1 MEKRPKILV
10 VDDEETLC
18 ELLRF
23 NLESEGY
30 DADTALSAEE
40 ALTLRLGEYSLF
52 LLDIMMGDISGLQ
65 LAEILKKRSDTAHI
79 PVIFCTAK
87 STENDI
93 VEGLDLGADDYITK
107 PYSLRTLLARVRSV
121 LRRAEAHPAPEQK
134 HETLSYG
141 GLSLSLAD
149 KRCTAD
155 GREVRMPRKEFEIMS
170 LFLANPGR
178 IFTRQELIERVWP
191 EDVIVVDRVVDV
203 NIRRLRAKL
212 GDYGQHIQTRTGY
225 GYGFI
230 E

>member
-30 DADTALSAEE
+30 EADTALSAEE
-40 ALTLRLGEYSLF
+40 ALTLRLEEYSLF
-52 LLDIMMGDISGLQ
+52 LLDIMMGDMSGLQ

-87 STENDI
+87 TTENDI
-93 VEGLDLGADDYITK
+93 VGGLDLGADDYITK

-121 LRRAEAHPAPEQK
+121 LRRTGAHPATERK
-134 HETLSYG
+134 HETLSYR

-149 KRCTAD
+149 KRCTVD
-155 GREVRMPRKEFEIMS
+155 GREVRMPRKEFEIIS
-170 LFLANPGR
+170 LLLANPGR
-178 IFTRQELIERVWP
+178 IFTRQEFIERVWP

-212 GDYGQHIQTRTGY
+212 GDYGQHIHTRTGY

>member
-30 DADTALSAEE
+30 EADTALSAEE
-40 ALTLRLGEYSLF
+40 ALTLRLEEYSLF
-52 LLDIMMGDISGLQ
+52 LLDIMMGDMSGLQ

-87 STENDI
+87 TTENDI

-121 LRRAEAHPAPEQK
+121 LRRTGAHPATERK
-134 HETLSYG
+134 HETLSYR

-149 KRCTAD
+149 KRCTVD

-170 LFLANPGR
+170 LLLANPGR

-191 EDVIVVDRVVDV
+191 ENVIVVDRVVDV

>member
-30 DADTALSAEE
+30 EADTALSAEE
-40 ALTLRLGEYSLF
+40 ALTLRLEEYSLF
-52 LLDIMMGDISGLQ
+52 LLDIMMGDMSGLQ

-87 STENDI
+87 TTENDI

-121 LRRAEAHPAPEQK
+121 LRRTGAHPATERK
-134 HETLSYG
+134 HETLSYR

-149 KRCTAD
+149 KRCTVD

-170 LFLANPGR
+170 LLLANPGR

-191 EDVIVVDRVVDV
+191 EDVIVVDCVVDV

-212 GDYGQHIQTRTGY
+212 GDYGQYIQTRTGY

>member
-30 DADTALSAEE
+30 DADTAMSAEE
-40 ALTLRLGEYSLF
+40 ALTLRLEEYSLF
-52 LLDIMMGDISGLQ
+52 LLDIMMGDMSGLQ
-65 LAEILKKRSDTAHI
+65 LAEILKKRADTAHI

-87 STENDI
+87 GAENDI

-121 LRRAEAHPAPEQK
+121 LRRTEAHPAPEQGRK
-134 HETLSYG
+134 MLNYG
-141 GLSLSLAD
+141 GLCLSLPD
-149 KRCTAD
+149 KRCTVD
-155 GREVRMPRKEFEIMS
+155 GREVKMPRKEFEIMS
-170 LFLANPGR
+170 LLMANPGR
-178 IFTRQELIERVWP
+178 IFSRQELIERVWP
-191 EDVIVVDRVVDV
+191 DDVIVVDRVVDV

>member
-23 NLESEGY
+23 NLESDGY
-30 DADTALSAEE
+30 DTDTALSAEE
-40 ALTLRLGEYSLF
+40 ALTLRLEEYSLF
-52 LLDIMMGDISGLQ
+52 LLDIMMGDMSGLQ
-65 LAEILKKRSDTAHI
+65 LAEILKKRADTAHI

-87 STENDI
+87 NAENDI

-121 LRRAEAHPAPEQK
+121 LRRTGAHPATEQK
-134 HETLSYG
+134 HETLSFR

-155 GREVRMPRKEFEIMS
+155 GREVKMPRKEFEIMS
-170 LFLANPGR
+170 LLLANPGR
-178 IFTRQELIERVWP
+178 IFTRQELIERIWP
-191 EDVIVVDRVVDV
+191 EDVVVVDRVVDV

>member
-30 DADTALSAEE
+30 EADTAFSAEE
-40 ALTLRLGEYSLF
+40 ALTLRLEEYSLF
-52 LLDIMMGDISGLQ
+52 LLDIMMDDMSGLQ

-87 STENDI
+87 TTENDI

-121 LRRAEAHPAPEQK
+121 LRRTGAHPATERK
-134 HETLSYG
+134 HETLSYR

-149 KRCTAD
+149 KRCTVD

-170 LFLANPGR
+170 LLLANPGR

-212 GDYGQHIQTRTGY
+212 GVYGQHIQTRTGY

>member
-30 DADTALSAEE
+30 EADTALSSEE
-40 ALTLRLGEYSLF
+40 ALTLRLEEYSLF
-52 LLDIMMGDISGLQ
+52 LLDIMMGDMSGLQ

-87 STENDI
+87 TTENDI

-121 LRRAEAHPAPEQK
+121 LRRTGAHPERK
-134 HETLSYG
+134 HETLSYR

-149 KRCTAD
+149 KRCTVD

-170 LFLANPGR
+170 LLLANPGR

>member
-30 DADTALSAEE
+30 EADTALSAEE
-40 ALTLRLGEYSLF
+40 ALTLRLEEYSLF
-52 LLDIMMGDISGLQ
+52 LLDIMMGDMSGLQ

-87 STENDI
+87 TTENDI
-93 VEGLDLGADDYITK
+93 VGGLDLGADDYITK

-121 LRRAEAHPAPEQK
+121 LRRPGAHPATERK
-134 HETLSYG
+134 HETLSYR

-149 KRCTAD
+149 KRCTVD
-155 GREVRMPRKEFEIMS
+155 GREVRMPRKEFEIIS
-170 LFLANPGR
+170 LLLANPGR

-191 EDVIVVDRVVDV
+191 EAVIVVDRVVDV
-203 NIRRLRAKL
+203 NIRRRRAKL
-212 GDYGQHIQTRTGY
+212 GDDGQHIHTRTGY
-225 GYGFI
+225 GYGFS
-230 E
+230 

>member
-30 DADTALSAEE
+30 EADTALSAEE
-40 ALTLRLGEYSLF
+40 ALTLRLEEYSLF
-52 LLDIMMGDISGLQ
+52 LLDIMMGDMSGLQ

-87 STENDI
+87 TTENDI
-93 VEGLDLGADDYITK
+93 VGGLDLGADDYITK

-121 LRRAEAHPAPEQK
+121 LRRTGAHPATERK
-134 HETLSYG
+134 HETLSYR

-149 KRCTAD
+149 KRCTVD
-155 GREVRMPRKEFEIMS
+155 GR
-170 LFLANPGR
+170 
-178 IFTRQELIERVWP
+178 
-191 EDVIVVDRVVDV
+191 
-203 NIRRLRAKL
+203 
-212 GDYGQHIQTRTGY
+212 
-225 GYGFI
+225 
-230 E
+230 